1 MRNRVNQMH
10 GPHRRPG
17 GVSGAA
23 VSSQAAERWARP
35 AVARYACGVEWR
47 VVGVTHGCPLARSA
61 CSLSALS
68 NLSSTLPT
76 VSALGAVRAFAANPG
91 RRPTRPR
98 EARSER
104 SLHRRQL
111 QFGEKRG
118 SGVGPTKRGKGSK
131 IMAIADRH
139 GLPVAV
145 HVVSA
150 SPNEATLVEPTL
162 THRFLRQ
169 TPERLIGDKA
179 YDSDP
184 LDQRVREQ
192 FHVQLIAPHRWNRS
206 RPVTQDGRALRRY
219 RRRWKIERLFAWLH
233 NYRRIVIRWEYYP
246 ENFLGMVQL
255 ACAVILLRHYEMS
268 SRDFCC
274 QH

>member
-1 MRNRVNQMH
+1 MGNRVNQMH
-10 GPHRRPG
+10 GPYRRPV
-17 GVSGAA
+17 GVSGTA

-35 AVARYACGVEWR
+35 SVARHACGVER
-47 VVGVTHGCPLARSA
+47 CVVGLTHRCSLARSA
-61 CSLSALS
+61 SSLSALS
-68 NLSSTLPT
+68 NLPSTLPT
-76 VSALGAVRAFAANPG
+76 VAALGTAHSVAAETG
-91 RRPTRPR
+91 RRFTRPR

-104 SLHRRQL
+104 ILHRRQL

-139 GLPVAV
+139 GLPIAV

-162 THRFLRQ
+162 QHRFLRQ

-192 FHVQLIAPHRWNRS
+192 FRVELISPHRGNRS
-206 RPVTQDGRALRRY
+206 RPITQDGRALRRY

-255 ACAVILLRHYEMS
+255 ACAVILLRHL
-268 SRDFCC
+268 
-274 QH
+274 

>member
-1 MRNRVNQMH
+1 MH
-10 GPHRRPG
+10 GPHRRPV
-17 GVSGAA
+17 GVSGTA
-23 VSSQAAERWARP
+23 VSSQTTERWAGP
-35 AVARYACGVEWR
+35 TVARHARGIERR
-47 VVGVTHGCPLARSA
+47 VVGLTHRGSLARSA
-61 CSLSALS
+61 SSLSALS

-76 VSALGAVRAFAANPG
+76 VATLRAVHAFAANTG
-91 RRPTRPR
+91 RRFTRSR

-104 SLHRRQL
+104 SFHRRQL

-162 THRFLRQ
+162 QRRFLRE

-184 LDQRVREQ
+184 LDQHVREH
-192 FHVQLIAPHRWNRS
+192 FRVKLIAPHRWNRS
-206 RPVTQDGRALRRY
+206 RAVTQDGRALRRY

-233 NYRRIVIRWEYYP
+233 NYRRIVIRWEYYA

-255 ACAVILLRHYEMS
+255 ACAVILLRHL
-268 SRDFCC
+268 
-274 QH
+274 